1 MEISSTICSEDL
13 NRKLIDFN
21 IEVRAESCTTQLPL
35 KVNCRLKENNCKDIC
50 QKIYNLVYR
59 WKINYKT
66 ELLQKNYNYRS
77 PEEVNC

>member
-13 NRKLIDFN
+13 NKKLIDFN
-21 IEVRAESCTTQLPL
+21 IEVSAESCTTQLPL
-35 KVNCRLKENNCKDIC
+35 KVNCRLKEYNCKDIF
-50 QKIYNLVYR
+50 QKIYNLACS

-77 PEEVNC
+77 PEKK